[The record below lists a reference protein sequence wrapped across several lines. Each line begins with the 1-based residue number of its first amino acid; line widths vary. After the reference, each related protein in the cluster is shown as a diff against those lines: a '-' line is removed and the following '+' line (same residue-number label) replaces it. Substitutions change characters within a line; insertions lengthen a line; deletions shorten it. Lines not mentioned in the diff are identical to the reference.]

1 MRQRW
6 GGCAAAWRYC
16 TFTAA
21 ALGGGACTGLR
32 TLSLGRNEIGEGGA
46 AAVAAAL
53 GGGACGSLTTLDLG
67 DNEIGEGG
75 AAAVTAALGGGACG
89 GLMELYLGEN
99 QIGPDA
105 QQAVDDAL
113 ADLPQ
118 AVQRRAA
125 HQTVVALQR
134 LALARVAV
142 GAGSARWC
150 TGGPVAAAIAALPF
164 VASRTAGAPD
174 HSLLLEVV
182 HPFAGLPEVAPVV
195 VVRHATQPA
204 EHLAQDLVRD
214 HATAAAAAGAATGI
228 AGCADGRKRRRL

>member
-1 MRQRW
+1 M
-6 GGCAAAWRYC
+6 A
-16 TFTAA
+16 
-21 ALGGGACTGLR
+21 
-32 TLSLGRNEIGEGGA
+32 
-46 AAVAAAL
+46 
-53 GGGACGSLTTLDLG
+53 
-67 DNEIGEGG
+67 
-75 AAAVTAALGGGACG
+75 AALGGGACG
-89 GLMELYLGEN
+89 GLEELYLGGN
-99 QIGPDA
+99 QIGDGGAAALAAALGSGACGSLRTLSLESNRIREGGAAAMVAALESGACGSIGTELVLRNNPFGPKA
-105 QQAVDDAL
+105 RMAVNAAL

-125 HQTVVALQR
+125 RQTVVALQR